1 LRLHAYK
8 IQLKQEIKPD
18 DRPKRVEFATFMLN
32 AIDEDEIFLQRI
44 CFSDEA
50 TFYVNG
56 CVYRHNCRIWGT
68 QQPNEI
74 HEYVRGS
81 PKVNVWCGL
90 LYDRVIGPFFFS
102 ESTITGVVYLD
113 LLEQYVF
120 PQIETFEQESVSR
133 VISMQDGAPPH
144 FSCFVT
150 DVLNER
156 SPDAWIGRG
165 GPIPWP
171 PRSLD
176 LSPLGFFL
184 WGYINPL
191 NAELNP
197 ICHLLALLGAHHI
210 LHVSRIRVKNIVY
223 AEKIRNIQHLQER
236 ITSAI
241 ETVTRGMIQKT
252 WQEIEF
258 RLDVS
263 RATNGAHIEMY

>member
-1 LRLHAYK
+1 MRLHAYK

-120 PQIETFEQESVSR
+120 PQIETFEQETVSR
-133 VISMQDGAPPH
+133 VIFMQDGAPPH

-156 SPDAWIGRG
+156 FPDAWIGRG

-171 PRSLD
+171 P
-176 LSPLGFFL
+176 
-184 WGYINPL
+184 
-191 NAELNP
+191 
-197 ICHLLALLGAHHI
+197 
-210 LHVSRIRVKNIVY
+210 
-223 AEKIRNIQHLQER
+223 
-236 ITSAI
+236 
-241 ETVTRGMIQKT
+241 
-252 WQEIEF
+252 
-258 RLDVS
+258 
-263 RATNGAHIEMY
+263 